1 LIRLLLV
8 LLILAMAPFQLT
20 AQTLS
25 DAENKVRLALDKVN
39 RGGYSGITVKGL
51 EILGDESAVALTKI
65 LAGKTITNA
74 EIQPIVL
81 VITLSYSDPRLVE
94 NPDEREPRTTM
105 FLLNHL
111 NLVTTDA
118 RLRQKIADCRAFV
131 TNQYALTK
139 QK

>member
-1 LIRLLLV
+1 MRLIFIV
-8 LLILAMAPFQLT
+8 AILAALPLRLIG
-20 AQTLS
+20 QTRS
-25 DAENKVRLALDKVN
+25 DVENTVRLALEKAKQ
-39 RGGYSGITVKGL
+39 GTYSGTTEKQL

-65 LAGKTITNA
+65 LAGNSITRP
-74 EIQPIVL
+74 EIPPIIL
-81 VITLSYSDPRLVE
+81 IITLSYSDPRLVE
-94 NPDEREPRTTM
+94 NPDEQEPRTTM

-131 TNQYALTK
+131 TNQYALIK